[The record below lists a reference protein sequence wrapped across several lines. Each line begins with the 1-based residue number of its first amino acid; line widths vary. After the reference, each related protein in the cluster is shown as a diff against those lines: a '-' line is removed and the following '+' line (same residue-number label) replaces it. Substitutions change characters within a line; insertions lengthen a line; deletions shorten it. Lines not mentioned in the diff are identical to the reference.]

1 MKAALMYGANDIRIE
16 DIQKPEYDSQ
26 GLLLKVDTIGLCG
39 SDIRNL
45 TTDSRKGDY
54 PHIYGHEVVGT
65 VAEIGDEVT
74 KFKVGDR
81 LYVYPAVPC
90 LECEYC
96 RAGNSHSCKNLK
108 SYDRQQGGFAQYM
121 AVPSWG
127 VNGPN
132 IYKIPDETPFEV
144 AVMAEP
150 LSSVYACQ
158 DNVDVRIGQTI
169 VIVGAGPIGCLQAE
183 LAKIRGANK
192 VIMVEIND
200 QRLEES
206 KEFGVDHTINSLKVN
221 AIEEVKRLTDGQGAH
236 VVISANPST
245 KAQTDAVYM
254 VRPNGTLVFF
264 GGVPKGMLTEI
275 DTNHLHYNSVW
286 VYGHYGSNTI
296 QVKESFDMI
305 VSGRIDAKKYVS
317 KIMPL
322 AELFD
327 AIQLMKNGQ
336 ANKVLI
342 QPWMGQE

>member
-16 DIQKPEYDSQ
+16 EISKPEYDAE
-26 GLLLKVDTIGLCG
+26 GLLLKVEVIGLCG

-65 VAEIGDEVT
+65 VAEVGDKCT
-74 KFKVGDR
+74 KFSVGDR

-90 LECEYC
+90 LNCEYC

-108 SYDRQQGGFAQYM
+108 AYDRIQGGFAEYM
-121 AVPSWG
+121 AVPAWG

-132 IYKIPDETPFEV
+132 IYKIPEDVSFET

-158 DNVDVRIGQTI
+158 DNVNVQIGQTV

-206 KEFGVDHTINSLKVN
+206 KGFGVDYTINSLKTD
-221 AIEEVKRLTDGQGAH
+221 AIAEVKRLTSGQGAE

-254 VRPNGTLVFF
+254 VKANGTLVFF
-264 GGVPKGMLTEI
+264 GGVPKGQLTDI
-275 DTNHLHYNSVW
+275 DTNYLHYNSIW
-286 VYGHYGSNTI
+286 TYGHYGSNTI
-296 QVKESFDMI
+296 QVKESFEMI
-305 VSGRIDAKKYVS
+305 ISGRIDASKYVS
-317 KIMPL
+317 KVMPL
-322 AELFD
+322 TELFE
-327 AIQLMKNGQ
+327 AIQLMRNGK

-342 QPWMGQE
+342 KPWM

>member
-16 DIQKPEYDSQ
+16 DIEKPEYDAE
-26 GLLLKVDTIGLCG
+26 GLLLKVEVIGLCG

-65 VAEIGDEVT
+65 VAEVGEKCT
-74 KFKVGDR
+74 KFAVGDR

-108 SYDRQQGGFAQYM
+108 AYDRIQGGFAQYM

-127 VNGPN
+127 VKGPN
-132 IYKIPDETPFEV
+132 IYKIPDDVPFET

-150 LSSVYACQ
+150 LSSVYACL
-158 DNVDVRIGQTI
+158 DNVNVQIGQTI

-200 QRLEES
+200 QRLTES
-206 KEFGVDHTINSLKVN
+206 KEFGVDHTINSLKVD
-221 AIEEVKRLTDGQGAH
+221 AVEEVKKLTNGQGAH

-245 KAQTDAVYM
+245 KAQTQAVYM
-254 VRPNGTLVFF
+254 VRPNGTLVFLEVF
-264 GGVPKGMLTEI
+264 
-275 DTNHLHYNSVW
+275 
-286 VYGHYGSNTI
+286 
-296 QVKESFDMI
+296 QR
-305 VSGRIDAKKYVS
+305 VS
-317 KIMPL
+317 
-322 AELFD
+322 
-327 AIQLMKNGQ
+327 
-336 ANKVLI
+336 
-342 QPWMGQE
+342 

>member
-16 DIQKPEYDSQ
+16 EIEKPDYGSE
-26 GLLLKVDTIGLCG
+26 GLLLKVEVIGLCG

-65 VAEIGDEVT
+65 VAEVGDNC
-74 KFKVGDR
+74 KKYQVGDR

-108 SYDRQQGGFAQYM
+108 AYDRIQGGFAQYM
-121 AVPSWG
+121 AVPDWG

-132 IYKIPDETPFEV
+132 IYKIPDDVAFET
-144 AVMAEP
+144 AVMSEP

-158 DNVDVRIGQTI
+158 DNVNVRIGQTV
-169 VIVGAGPIGCLQAE
+169 VIVGAGPIGCLHAE
-183 LAKIRGANK
+183 LAKIRGADQ
-192 VIMVEIND
+192 VIMVEINE

-206 KEFGVDHTINSLKVN
+206 KAFGADHTINSMKED
-221 AIEEVKRLTDGQGAH
+221 AIEAVRQLTNGQGAD

-254 VRPNGTLVFF
+254 VKPNGTLVFF
-264 GGVPKGMLTEI
+264 GGVPKGQMTDI
-275 DTNHLHYNSVW
+275 DTNYLHYNSIW

-296 QVKESFDMI
+296 QVKQSFDMI
-305 VSGRIDAKKYVS
+305 ISGRIDASRYVS

-327 AIQLMKNGQ
+327 AIQLMKNGK

-342 QPWMGQE
+342 KPWM

>member
-1 MKAALMYGANDIRIE
+1 MKAALMYGENDVRIE
-16 DIQKPEYDSQ
+16 EIEKPDYGSE
-26 GLLLKVDTIGLCG
+26 GLLLKVEVIGLCG

-65 VAEIGDEVT
+65 VAETGRDCS
-74 KFKVGDR
+74 KYSVGDR

-108 SYDRQQGGFAQYM
+108 AYDRIQGGFAQYM
-121 AVPSWG
+121 AVPDWG
-127 VNGPN
+127 VKGPN
-132 IYKIPDETPFEV
+132 IYKIPDDTSFET

-150 LSSVYACQ
+150 LSSVYACL
-158 DNVDVRIGQTI
+158 DNVNVRIGQNV
-169 VIVGAGPIGCLQAE
+169 VIVGAGPIGCLMAE
-183 LAKIRGANK
+183 LAKIRGAEK

-206 KEFGVDHTINSLKVN
+206 TSFGVDHTINSAKVN
-221 AIEEVKRLTDGQGAH
+221 AVEEVKRLTDGHGAH

-264 GGVPKGMLTEI
+264 GGVPKGMLTDI

-286 VYGHYGSNTI
+286 TYGHYGSNTL

-305 VSGRIDAKKYVS
+305 ISGRIDAKKYVS
-317 KIMPL
+317 KVMSL
-322 AELFD
+322 DDLFE
-327 AIQLMKNGQ
+327 AVQLMKDGK

-342 QPWMGQE
+342 KPWI

>member
-16 DIQKPEYDSQ
+16 DIEKPEYDAE
-26 GLLLKVDTIGLCG
+26 GLLLKVEVIGLCG

-65 VAEIGDEVT
+65 VAEVGEKCT
-74 KFKVGDR
+74 KFAVGDR

-108 SYDRQQGGFAQYM
+108 AYDRIQGGFAQYM

-127 VNGPN
+127 VKGPN
-132 IYKIPDETPFEV
+132 IYKIPDDVPFET

-150 LSSVYACQ
+150 LSSVYACL
-158 DNVDVRIGQTI
+158 DNVNVQIGQTI

-200 QRLEES
+200 QRLTES
-206 KEFGVDHTINSLKVN
+206 KEFGVDHTINSLKVD
-221 AIEEVKRLTDGQGAH
+221 AVEEVKKLTNGQGAH

-245 KAQTDAVYM
+245 KAQTQAVYM
-254 VRPNGTLVFF
+254 VRPNGTLFFF
-264 GGVPKGMLTEI
+264 GGVPKGELTPI
-275 DTNHLHYNSVW
+275 DTNFLHYNSIW

-296 QVKESFDMI
+296 QVKEAFETI
-305 VSGRIDAKKYVS
+305 ISGRIDATRYIS
-317 KIMPL
+317 EIMPL
-322 AELFD
+322 DNLYD
-327 AIQLMKNGQ
+327 AIQLMKSGK

-342 QPWMGQE
+342 KPWMN